1 MSITL
6 VIVTAT
12 VIASL
17 IVFNDRSFQYKLT
30 FSAYA
35 VKHQRK
41 WWLLFTHG
49 FVHGDMMHLFFNM
62 FVLFHFGEVIE
73 AYFEYI
79 DKWWLFPVFYMSCL
93 PFASLPALIKHGD
106 NPNYLAVGA
115 SGSVTG
121 IVFIYI
127 LLLPFNKLYLM
138 FIPIG
143 IPAIVFG
150 VLYLVFEYYSSK
162 RGGTNIA
169 HDAHMAGAVYGIAF
183 ITLFNPQVWMQ
194 FIEQIKMALS

>member
-1 MSITL
+1 VSTTL
-6 VIVTAT
+6 IIVAVTVVI
-12 VIASL
+12 SL
-17 IVFNDRSFQYKLT
+17 VSFNDSSLQYKLT
-30 FSAYA
+30 FSPFA

-73 AYFEYI
+73 AYFQLI
-79 DKWWLFPVFYMSCL
+79 DKSWLFPLFYLSCL
-93 PFASLPALIKHGD
+93 PFASLPALMKHGD

-121 IVFIYI
+121 IVFMYI
-127 LLLPFNKLYLM
+127 MLMPFSKLYLL

-143 IPAIVFG
+143 IPALLFG
-150 VLYLVFEYYSSK
+150 VLYLLFEYYSSK

-169 HDAHMAGAVYGIAF
+169 HDAHIAGAVYGLIF
-183 ITLFNPQVWMQ
+183 MTLFNPEVWFH
-194 FIEQIKMALS
+194 FIEQIKQGI